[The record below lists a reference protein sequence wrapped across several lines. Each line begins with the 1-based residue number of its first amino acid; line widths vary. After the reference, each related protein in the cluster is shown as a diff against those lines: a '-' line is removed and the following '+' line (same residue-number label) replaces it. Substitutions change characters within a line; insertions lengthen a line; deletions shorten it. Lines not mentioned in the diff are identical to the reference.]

1 MKRQRGV
8 ALIIALLAVALA
20 LVLIAGLLDRGE
32 LGFARTRNLLRGEQA
47 QAYAEGLEAFAARVL
62 VKSAEEGPGIDAA
75 DSLWA
80 LPLPPQTVPGGVI
93 SARMRDLN
101 GCFNLNNLAPDVAT
115 RQAWREMF
123 QRLLVQ
129 LQLSIDIADAA
140 ADWTDPSADGSGD
153 AWYLGQPVPYRRA
166 TRPFVHVSE
175 LRLLRGVDAAAYA
188 RLAPYVCALP
198 RDTRLNLNTMPVPLL
213 MALSD
218 QITRALAER
227 AWQGGKAKWTDV
239 QAFVD
244 MLQSAGALDA
254 PRLTALVTTSSNYFE
269 MRGDVVLDD
278 IPFSFV
284 SLIER
289 RQGSGARVLARSRGS
304 DESRP
309 RPAGDASSPAR

>member
-32 LGFARTRNLLRGEQA
+32 LAHARTRNLLRGEQA
-47 QAYAEGLEAFAARVL
+47 QSYVEGMETFAARVL
-62 VKSAEEGPGIDAA
+62 VKSAQEGPGIDAA

-93 SARMRDLN
+93 SARMRDMN
-101 GCFNLNNLAPDVAT
+101 GCFNLNNLSPGVAS
-115 RQAWREMF
+115 RQAWREIF
-123 QRLLVQ
+123 QRLLTQ
-129 LQLSIDIADAA
+129 LQLNVDIAAAA
-140 ADWTDPSADGSGD
+140 ADWTDPDADGNGD
-153 AWYLGQPVPYRRA
+153 SSYLGQPVPYRRA
-166 TRPFVHVSE
+166 MQPFVHVSE
-175 LRLLRGVDAAAYA
+175 LRLLRGVDNRSYA

-198 RDTRLNLNTMPVPLL
+198 RETRININTMSVPLL

-244 MLQSAGALDA
+244 MLISAGALDA
-254 PRLTALVTTSSNYFE
+254 QRLSAVVTTSSDYFE
-269 MRGDVVLDD
+269 LRSDIVLDD
-278 IPFSFV
+278 IPIGFV

-289 RQGSGARVLARSRGS
+289 RQGVGIRVLARRRGS
-304 DESRP
+304 DEGVVSNARDPSMASR
-309 RPAGDASSPAR
+309 